1 MKKTLLLTSLVASM
15 VAIAGTTGSVEG
27 YSENETTYE
36 KGKTIVEGLK
46 EKTKSTFGVKTE
58 VKVKDSGFSFGADL
72 KAKELA
78 LFNAATTVDTV
89 LGNVKGNSN
98 VWAKYELPELKG
110 VKSYVKATYETAGK
124 LKGEADASYKVLEN
138 ITAGVNSETSVD
150 LKDTLV
156 ATGITSTHKVYV
168 KGDYSVVKGI
178 EGELGFSHN
187 YDKADKS
194 VQSVFL
200 NAKASYDVMKDLKLT
215 GKVNFKHKIN
225 ATEVEEDSLLTGDK
239 IKGNYLHSYLVSGV
253 YTGVKA
259 TELKLDAFIEHNHI
273 KADEDA
279 LNFGFKPEV
288 KYTGV
293 ENLVLS
299 SKNVLGGTAEIKAD
313 GEVKGYAK
321 LNANA
326 EYTYKATDKVTVKPS
341 LDVTAKFSKI
351 KGANFDAALEI
362 TPKVA
367 VEYKPVESLTLS
379 GDVAPVVNFSG
390 DQGEFKYTKTT
401 VKSNF
406 NVKYTW

>member
-27 YSENETTYE
+27 YSENKTTYASASS
-36 KGKTIVEGLK
+36 IVEGLK
-46 EKTKSTFGVKTE
+46 GTKSTFGVKTE

-72 KAKELA
+72 KAKELEVFKA
-78 LFNAATTVDTV
+78 PEFNNVIT
-89 LGNVKGNSN
+89 NVKGNSN

-110 VKSYVKATYETAGK
+110 VKSYVKATYETKGT

-150 LKDTLV
+150 LTKALA

-187 YDKADKS
+187 YAEAKDS

-239 IKGNYLHSYLVSGV
+239 IKANYLHSYLVSGV

-259 TELKLDAFIEHNHI
+259 TELKLDAFIEHS
-273 KADEDA
+273 KKVDEDT
-279 LNFGFKPEV
+279 LSFGFKPEV
-288 KYTGV
+288 KYTGI

-299 SKNVLGGTAEIKAD
+299 SKNVLGGTAEIKAN
-313 GEVKGYAK
+313 GTTVKGYAK

-326 EYTYKATDKVTVKPS
+326 EYTYKATDKVSVKPS
-341 LDVTAKFSKI
+341 LDVTAKFSEI
-351 KGANFDAALEI
+351 KGTDFTAALEI

-379 GDVAPVVNFSG
+379 GDVAPVVKFSG
-390 DQGEFKYTKTT
+390 TQAKFDYTNTT

>member
-27 YSENETTYE
+27 YSENKTTYE
-36 KGKTIVEGLK
+36 KGSDFLTGLK
-46 EKTKSTFGVKTE
+46 TTESTFGVKTE

-72 KAKELA
+72 KAKELK
-78 LFNAATTVDTV
+78 LFNAATTVDAV
-89 LGNVKGNSN
+89 LTNVKSNSN

-110 VKSYVKATYETAGK
+110 VKSYVKATYETKGT

-150 LKDTLV
+150 LTKALA
-156 ATGITSTHKVYV
+156 ATGVTSTHKVYV

-187 YDKADKS
+187 YDEAKKS

-225 ATEVEEDSLLTGDK
+225 ANEVEEDSLLTGDK
-239 IKGNYLHSYLVSGV
+239 IKANYLHSYLVSGV

-259 TELKLDAFIEHNHI
+259 TELKLDAFIEHRQ
-273 KADEDA
+273 KDA
-279 LNFGFKPEV
+279 EGALSFGFKPEV

-299 SKNVLGGTAEIKAD
+299 SKNVLGGTAEIKN
-313 GEVKGYAK
+313 GGVVKGYAK

-326 EYTYKATDKVTVKPS
+326 EYTYKATDKVSVKPS
-341 LDVTAKFSKI
+341 LDVTAKFSEI
-351 KGANFDAALEI
+351 KGTDFAAALEI

-379 GDVAPVVNFSG
+379 GDVAPVVKFSG
-390 DQGEFKYTKTT
+390 TQAKFDYTNTT

>member
-27 YSENETTYE
+27 YSENETTYT
-36 KGKTIVEGLK
+36 KGAEFINGLK
-46 EKTKSTFGVKTE
+46 TTKSTFGVKTE

-72 KAKELA
+72 KGKELEVFKPLTA
-78 LFNAATTVDTV
+78 EEV
-89 LGNVKGNSN
+89 LGKVKANSK

-110 VKSYVKATYETAGK
+110 VKSYVKAIYETAGT

-138 ITAGVNSETSVD
+138 ITVGVNSETSVD
-150 LKDTLV
+150 LTKALE
-156 ATGITSTHKVYV
+156 AKNITSTHKVYV

-178 EGELGFSHN
+178 EGELGFIHN
-187 YDKADKS
+187 YTEPSTS

-239 IKGNYLHSYLVSGV
+239 IKGEYLHSYLVSGV

-273 KADEDA
+273 ADNNDE
-279 LNFGFKPEV
+279 LRFGFKPEV

-299 SKNVLGGTAEIKAD
+299 SKNVLGGTAEIKAN
-313 GEVKGYAK
+313 GVVKGYAK

-341 LDVTAKFSKI
+341 LDVTAKFSEI
-351 KGANFDAALEI
+351 KGTDFKAALEI

-379 GDVAPVVNFSG
+379 GDVAPVVKFSG
-390 DQGEFKYTKTT
+390 DQNKFDYTETT

>member
-27 YSENETTYE
+27 YSKNETTYN
-36 KGKTIVEGLK
+36 KGDEFINSLK
-46 EKTKSTFGVKTE
+46 GTKSTFGVKTE

-72 KAKELA
+72 KAKELT
-78 LFNAATTVDTV
+78 LFNAVTAETV

-110 VKSYVKATYETAGK
+110 VKSYVKATYETKGT

-150 LKDTLV
+150 LTKALD

-187 YDKADKS
+187 YTKPSTS

-225 ATEVEEDSLLTGDK
+225 ATDVEEDSLLTGDK
-239 IKGNYLHSYLVSGV
+239 IKANYLHSYLVSGV

-259 TELKLDAFIEHNHI
+259 TELKLDAFIEHSQKDN
-273 KADEDA
+273 EGE
-279 LNFGFKPEV
+279 LSFGFKPEV

-299 SKNVLGGTAEIKAD
+299 SKNVLGGTDEIKNN
-313 GEVKGYAK
+313 GVVKGYAK

-326 EYTYKATDKVTVKPS
+326 EYTYKATDKVSVKPS
-341 LDVTAKFSKI
+341 LDVTAKFSEI
-351 KGANFDAALEI
+351 KGTDFTAALEI

-379 GDVAPVVNFSG
+379 GDVAPVVNFEG
-390 DQGEFKYTKTT
+390 NQAKFEYKNTT

>member
-27 YSENETTYE
+27 YNKNEANFE
-36 KGKTIVEGLK
+36 KGKPA
-46 EKTKSTFGVKTE
+46 TFVAKKLGVKTE
-58 VKVKDSGFSFGADL
+58 VKVNGTGFSFGGDFKAEDL
-72 KAKELA
+72 PLLSKVKKANYL
-78 LFNAATTVDTV
+78 DH
-89 LGNVKGNSN
+89 SS

-110 VKSYVKATYETAGK
+110 VKSYVKATYETKGT

-150 LKDTLV
+150 LTKALD

-187 YDKADKS
+187 YTEPSTS
-194 VQSVFL
+194 VKSVFL

-215 GKVNFKHKIN
+215 GKVDFKHTFN
-225 ATEVEEDSLLTGDK
+225 NSTLNDDSLLTGK
-239 IKGNYLHSYLVSGV
+239 LTGIYRHSYLLSGV

-273 KADEDA
+273 ADNNDE
-279 LNFGFKPEV
+279 LRFGFKPEV

-313 GEVKGYAK
+313 SEVKGYAK

-326 EYTYKATDKVTVKPS
+326 EYTYKATDKVSVKPS
-341 LDVTAKFSKI
+341 LDVTAKFSEI
-351 KGANFDAALEI
+351 KGTNFNAALEI

-379 GDVAPVVNFSG
+379 GDVAPVVNFEG
-390 DQGEFKYTKTT
+390 NQAKFEYKNTT

>member
-15 VAIAGTTGSVEG
+15 VAIAGTTGSVEA
-27 YSENETTYE
+27 YNENEATFV
-36 KGKTIVEGLK
+36 KGAKPTFVAKKT
-46 EKTKSTFGVKTE
+46 GVKTE
-58 VKVKDSGFSFGADL
+58 VKVNGTGFSFGGDFKAEDL
-72 KAKELA
+72 ELGKAKKANYL
-78 LFNAATTVDTV
+78 NH
-89 LGNVKGNSN
+89 SS

-150 LKDTLV
+150 LTKALD

-187 YDKADKS
+187 YAEAKDS

-225 ATEVEEDSLLTGDK
+225 AEKVEEDSLLTGDK
-239 IKGNYLHSYLVSGV
+239 IGGVYLHSYLVSGV

-259 TELKLDAFIEHNHI
+259 TELKLDAFIEHYQ
-273 KADEDA
+273 KDASEYA

-299 SKNVLGGTAEIKAD
+299 SKNVLGGTAEIKAN
-313 GEVKGYAK
+313 GGVKGYAK

-341 LDVTAKFSKI
+341 LDVTAKFSGIQKT
-351 KGANFDAALEI
+351 NFTAALEI

-379 GDVAPVVNFSG
+379 GDVAPVVKFNG
-390 DQGEFKYTKTT
+390 NQDGLNYTNTT

>member
-1 MKKTLLLTSLVASM
+1 LVASM
-15 VAIAGTTGSVEG
+15 VAMAGTTGSVEG
-27 YSENETTYE
+27 YSENKTTYK
-36 KGKTIVEGLK
+36 KGSDFLTGLK
-46 EKTKSTFGVKTE
+46 TTESTFGVKTE

-72 KAKELA
+72 KAKELK
-78 LFNAATTVDTV
+78 LFNTVTAETI

-110 VKSYVKATYETAGK
+110 VKSYVKATYETKGT

-150 LKDTLV
+150 LTKALE
-156 ATGITSTHKVYV
+156 AKNITSTHKVYV

-178 EGELGFSHN
+178 EGELGFIHN
-187 YDKADKS
+187 YTEPSTS

-239 IKGNYLHSYLVSGV
+239 IKGEYLHSYLVSGV

-273 KADEDA
+273 KANEDA

-299 SKNVLGGTAEIKAD
+299 SKNVLGGTAAEIKAN
-313 GEVKGYAK
+313 GVVKGYAK

-341 LDVTAKFSKI
+341 LDVTAKFSEI
-351 KGANFDAALEI
+351 KGTDFKAALEI

-379 GDVAPVVNFSG
+379 GDVAPVVKFSG
-390 DQGEFKYTKTT
+390 DQNKFDYTETT

>member
-36 KGKTIVEGLK
+36 KGKTIVDGLK
-46 EKTKSTFGVKTE
+46 TTKSTFGVKTE

-89 LGNVKGNSN
+89 LENVKGNSS

-110 VKSYVKATYETAGK
+110 VKSYVKAAYETKGT

-150 LKDTLV
+150 LTDALAKDK
-156 ATGITSTHKVYV
+156 ITSTHKVYV

-187 YDKADKS
+187 YDEAKKS

-225 ATEVEEDSLLTGDK
+225 AQEVEEDSLLTGDK
-239 IKGNYLHSYLVSGV
+239 IKANYLHSYLVSGV

-259 TELKLDAFIEHNHI
+259 TELKLDAFIEHSQKDN
-273 KADEDA
+273 EGA
-279 LNFGFKPEV
+279 LSFGFKPEV

-299 SKNVLGGTAEIKAD
+299 SKNVLGGTDEIKDD
-313 GEVKGYAK
+313 GKVKGYAK

-326 EYTYKATDKVTVKPS
+326 EYTYKATDKVSVKPS
-341 LDVTAKFSKI
+341 LDVTAKFSGI
-351 KGANFDAALEI
+351 QGANFSAALEI

-379 GDVAPVVNFSG
+379 GDVAPVVNFEG
-390 DQGEFKYTKTT
+390 TQAKFEYKNTT

>member
-15 VAIAGTTGSVEG
+15 VAMAGTTGSVEG
-27 YSENETTYE
+27 YSENKTTYE
-36 KGKTIVEGLK
+36 KGSDFLTGLK
-46 EKTKSTFGVKTE
+46 TTESTFGVKTE

-72 KAKELA
+72 KAKELK

-89 LGNVKGNSN
+89 LTNVKSNSN

-110 VKSYVKATYETAGK
+110 VKSYVKATYETAGT

-150 LKDTLV
+150 LKAVLGADK
-156 ATGITSTHKVYV
+156 ITSTHKVYV

-187 YDKADKS
+187 YTKPSTS

-225 ATEVEEDSLLTGDK
+225 AEKVEEDSLLTGDK
-239 IKGNYLHSYLVSGV
+239 IKADYLHSYLVSGV

-259 TELKLDAFIEHNHI
+259 TELKLDAFIEHYQ
-273 KADEDA
+273 KDASEYA

-313 GEVKGYAK
+313 GTTKGYAK

-326 EYTYKATDKVTVKPS
+326 EYTYKATDKVSVKPS
-341 LDVTAKFSKI
+341 LDVTAKFSEIEGTKF
-351 KGANFDAALEI
+351 KAALEI

-379 GDVAPVVNFSG
+379 GDVAPVVKFSG
-390 DQGEFKYTKTT
+390 NQAGFDYTNTT

>member
-15 VAIAGTTGSVEG
+15 VAMAGTTGSVEG
-27 YSENETTYE
+27 YSENKTTYE
-36 KGKTIVEGLK
+36 KVSDFLTGLK
-46 EKTKSTFGVKTE
+46 TTESTFGVKTE

-72 KAKELA
+72 KGKELKVFTGLEA
-78 LFNAATTVDTV
+78 KNV
-89 LGNVKGNSN
+89 LTNVKDNSK

-110 VKSYVKATYETAGK
+110 VKSYVKAAYETKGT

-150 LKDTLV
+150 LTKDLE
-156 ATGITSTHKVYV
+156 AKNITSTHKVYV

-187 YDKADKS
+187 YTEASKS

-225 ATEVEEDSLLTGDK
+225 AKEVEEDSLLTGDK
-239 IKGNYLHSYLVSGV
+239 IKADYLHSYLVSGV

-259 TELKLDAFIEHNHI
+259 TELKLDAFIEHNH
-273 KADEDA
+273 KAANDDE
-279 LNFGFKPEV
+279 LRFGFKPEV

-299 SKNVLGGTAEIKAD
+299 SKNVLGGTAEIKAN
-313 GEVKGYAK
+313 GTTKGYAK

-326 EYTYKATDKVTVKPS
+326 EYTYKATDKVSVKPS
-341 LDVTAKFSKI
+341 LDLTAKFSEI
-351 KGANFDAALEI
+351 EGANFKSELEI

-379 GDVAPVVNFSG
+379 GDVAPVVKFSG
-390 DQGEFKYTKTT
+390 NQGAFDYAKTT

>member
-27 YSENETTYE
+27 YSENETTYA
-36 KGKTIVEGLK
+36 KGSSIVDGLK
-46 EKTKSTFGVKTE
+46 TTKSTFGVKTE

-72 KAKELA
+72 KGKELKVFTGLKA
-78 LFNAATTVDTV
+78 KDV
-89 LGNVKGNSN
+89 LTNVKDNSK

-110 VKSYVKATYETAGK
+110 VKSYVKAAYETKGT

-150 LKDTLV
+150 LTKDLE
-156 ATGITSTHKVYV
+156 AKNITSTHKVYV

-187 YDKADKS
+187 YTEASKS

-225 ATEVEEDSLLTGDK
+225 AKEVEEDSLLTGDK
-239 IKGNYLHSYLVSGV
+239 IKANYLHSYLVSGV

-259 TELKLDAFIEHNHI
+259 TELKLDAFIEHS
-273 KADEDA
+273 KKDA
-279 LNFGFKPEV
+279 EGTLSFGFKPEV
-288 KYTGV
+288 KYTGI

-299 SKNVLGGTAEIKAD
+299 SKNVLGGTAEIKAS
-313 GEVKGYAK
+313 GTTVKGYAK

-326 EYTYKATDKVTVKPS
+326 EYTYKATDKVSVKPS
-341 LDVTAKFSKI
+341 LDLTAKFSKI
-351 KGANFDAALEI
+351 EGANFESELEI

-379 GDVAPVVNFSG
+379 GDVAPVVKFSG
-390 DQGEFKYTKTT
+390 TQAKFDYTNTT

>member
-15 VAIAGTTGSVEG
+15 VAMAGTTGSVEG
-27 YSENETTYE
+27 YSENKTTYE
-36 KGKTIVEGLK
+36 KGSDFLTGLK
-46 EKTKSTFGVKTE
+46 TTESTFGVKTE

-72 KAKELA
+72 KGKELKVFTGLEA
-78 LFNAATTVDTV
+78 KNV
-89 LGNVKGNSN
+89 LTNVKDNSK

-110 VKSYVKATYETAGK
+110 VKSYVKAAYETKGT

-150 LKDTLV
+150 LTKDLE
-156 ATGITSTHKVYV
+156 AKNITSTHKVYV

-187 YDKADKS
+187 YTEASKS

-225 ATEVEEDSLLTGDK
+225 AKEVEEDSLLTGDK
-239 IKGNYLHSYLVSGV
+239 IKADYLHSYLVSGV

-259 TELKLDAFIEHNHI
+259 TELKLDAFIEHSKKN
-273 KADEDA
+273 DGT
-279 LNFGFKPEV
+279 LSFGFKPEV

-326 EYTYKATDKVTVKPS
+326 EYTYKATDKVSVKPS
-341 LDVTAKFSKI
+341 LDVTAKFSEI
-351 KGANFDAALEI
+351 KGTEFKAALEI

-379 GDVAPVVNFSG
+379 GDVAPVVNFEG
-390 DQGEFKYTKTT
+390 NKAKFEYKNTT

>member
-1 MKKTLLLTSLVASM
+1 MKKTILLSALVAS
-15 VAIAGTTGSVEG
+15 VASMAATTGSVEA
-27 YSENETTYE
+27 YSKNETKYE
-36 KGKTIVEGLK
+36 NAQDFLTGLK
-46 EKTKSTFGVKTE
+46 ATKSTLGVKTE
-58 VKVKDSGFSFGADL
+58 VKVKDSGFSFGAEL
-72 KAKELA
+72 KGKELEVFKPLTA
-78 LFNAATTVDTV
+78 QAV
-89 LGNVKGNSN
+89 LENVKNNSS
-98 VWAKYELPELKG
+98 VWAKYELPQLSG
-110 VKSYVKATYETAGK
+110 VMSYVKATYETAGT

-150 LKDTLV
+150 LKAALD
-156 ATGITSTHKVYV
+156 ASKITSTHKVYV

-178 EGELGFSHN
+178 EAELGFNHN
-187 YDKADKS
+187 YTDAATS
-194 VQSVFL
+194 VKSVFL
-200 NAKASYDVMKDLKLT
+200 NAKASYDVLKDLKVT

-225 ATEVEEDSLLTGDK
+225 EKVKEDSLLTGDE
-239 IKGNYLHSYLVSGV
+239 IKDLTYLHSYLVSGV

-259 TELKLDAFIEHNHI
+259 TELKLDSFIEHSV
-273 KADEDA
+273 DA
-279 LNFGFKPEV
+279 SQGLLSFGFKPEV

-299 SKNVLGGTAEIKAD
+299 SKNVLGGTAEFNGAAT
-313 GEVKGYAK
+313 VKGYAK

-341 LDVTAKFSKI
+341 LDVTAKFKDIEATEFKASL
-351 KGANFDAALEI
+351 GI

-390 DQGEFKYTKTT
+390 NQGAFDYTNTT

>member
-15 VAIAGTTGSVEG
+15 VAMAGTTGSVEG
-27 YSENETTYE
+27 YSENETTYN
-36 KGKTIVEGLK
+36 KGAEFINSLK
-46 EKTKSTFGVKTE
+46 GTKSTFGVKTE

-72 KAKELA
+72 KAKELV
-78 LFNAATTVDTV
+78 LFNAATAKTV
-89 LGNVKGNSN
+89 LGNVKSNSN

-110 VKSYVKATYETAGK
+110 VKSYVKATYETKGT

-150 LKDTLV
+150 LTKTLAKDT
-156 ATGITSTHKVYV
+156 ITSTHKVYV

-187 YDKADKS
+187 YTEPSTS
-194 VQSVFL
+194 VKSVFL

-215 GKVNFKHKIN
+215 GKVDFKHTFN
-225 ATEVEEDSLLTGDK
+225 DSALDDDSLLTDK
-239 IKGNYLHSYLVSGV
+239 LTGIYRHSYLLSGV

-273 KADEDA
+273 EDQNDV

-299 SKNVLGGTAEIKAD
+299 SKNVLGGTAAFDSDTTVE
-313 GEVKGYAK
+313 GYAK

-326 EYTYKATDKVTVKPS
+326 EYTYKVTDRVTVKPS
-341 LDVTAKFSKI
+341 LDVTAKFSEI
-351 KGANFDAALEI
+351 QGTDFNAALEI

-379 GDVAPVVNFSG
+379 GDVAPVVNFNG
-390 DQGEFKYTKTT
+390 DQDEFKYTKTT
-401 VKSNF
+401 VKTNF

>member
-27 YSENETTYE
+27 YSENETTYA
-36 KGKTIVEGLK
+36 KGSDFLTGLK
-46 EKTKSTFGVKTE
+46 TTKSTFGVKTE

-72 KAKELA
+72 KAKELT
-78 LFNAATTVDTV
+78 LFNAVTAETV

-110 VKSYVKATYETAGK
+110 VKSYVKATYETKGT

-150 LKDTLV
+150 LTAVLAANK
-156 ATGITSTHKVYV
+156 ITSTHKVYV

-187 YDKADKS
+187 YTEPSTS

-215 GKVNFKHKIN
+215 GKVDFKHTFN
-225 ATEVEEDSLLTGDK
+225 GSSLDDDSLLTGK
-239 IKGNYLHSYLVSGV
+239 STGIYRHSYLVSGV

-273 KADEDA
+273 AVNNDE
-279 LNFGFKPEV
+279 LRFGFKPEV

-299 SKNVLGGTAEIKAD
+299 SKNVLGGTAEIKAG
-313 GEVKGYAK
+313 GEVEGYAK

-351 KGANFDAALEI
+351 QGSNFDAALEI

-379 GDVAPVVNFSG
+379 GDVAPVVKFSG
-390 DQGEFKYTKTT
+390 TQAKFDYTNTT

>member
-150 LKDTLV
+150 LKAALV

-187 YDKADKS
+187 YDEAKKS

-239 IKGNYLHSYLVSGV
+239 IKADYLHSYLVSGV

-259 TELKLDAFIEHNHI
+259 TELKLDAFIEHSQ
-273 KADEDA
+273 KTAEGA
-279 LNFGFKPEV
+279 LSFGFKPEV

-299 SKNVLGGTAEIKAD
+299 SKNVLGGTAEIKAN
-313 GEVKGYAK
+313 GAVKGYAK

-351 KGANFDAALEI
+351 QGSNFDAALEI

-379 GDVAPVVNFSG
+379 GDVAPVVKFSG
-390 DQGEFKYTKTT
+390 TQAKFDYTNTT